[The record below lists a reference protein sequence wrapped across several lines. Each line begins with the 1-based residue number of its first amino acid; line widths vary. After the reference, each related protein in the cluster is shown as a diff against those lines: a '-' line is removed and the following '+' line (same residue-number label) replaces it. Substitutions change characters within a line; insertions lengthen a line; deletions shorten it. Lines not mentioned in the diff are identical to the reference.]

1 MVGSGRI
8 GWDEPIFP
16 VITGKIFPVI
26 TGLDPV
32 IYRGTVLVQM
42 AGSSLATTIW

>member
-8 GWDEPIFP
+8 GWDEP
-16 VITGKIFPVI
+16 IFPVI